1 MIRLNGQTVPGF
13 ALGDA
18 APVANAIPTAAV
30 AAAALGPFA
39 GMGVAYALSE
49 PGHRVWPMVAGFFLG
64 GLAGSSV
71 ATVIAWP
78 TMQRASAS
86 KETTHDST

>member
-1 MIRLNGQTVPGF
+1 MIRINDRPVPGF
-13 ALGDA
+13 ALGDSFA
-18 APVANAIPTAAV
+18 VATAIPTAAV

-39 GMGVAYALSE
+39 GLGVAYALSS

-78 TMQRASAS
+78 GMQRAVTQAGEP
-86 KETTHDST
+86 K

>member
-1 MIRLNGQTVPGF
+1 MIQRNGRTVPGF

-18 APVANAIPTAAV
+18 TPVVTAIPTAAV
-30 AAAALGPFA
+30 AAAAIGPFA

-49 PGHRVWPMVAGFFLG
+49 KGHRVWPMVAGFFLG
-64 GLAGSSV
+64 GIAGSSV

-78 TMQRASAS
+78 SMQTAALR
-86 KETTHDST
+86 STP

>member
-1 MIRLNGQTVPGF
+1 MIRINDRPVPGF
-13 ALGDA
+13 ALGDSSA
-18 APVANAIPTAAV
+18 VATAIPTAAV

-39 GMGVAYALSE
+39 GLGVAYALSS

-71 ATVIAWP
+71 ATVIVWP
-78 TMQRASAS
+78 GMQRAVIQAGEP
-86 KETTHDST
+86 K